1 VSSAQSYLALV
12 RVAPARR
19 LIYALG
25 AACIS
30 FGMLPLAILLTVQR
44 ATGSYPNGGYA
55 VAAFGVAAGL
65 SAPFRGRLVDRR
77 GARRWLPGFS
87 CASSVFLV
95 ALALLGGLSAPAWA
109 LVVLAGLAGVTAPP
123 LFASARAVW
132 PHAVEPPLVRRGYAV
147 TSLIHDVGQ
156 VAGPALAGL
165 LFVVDG
171 WAALPLCGAAMIL
184 AAVLSVAR
192 TGGEAPR
199 PAPRPMPRL
208 RGNRALTGLL
218 VLSVLVGLS
227 VGLVQVAVP
236 TLAASWDAS
245 STAGP
250 LLAAFALGSVVGA
263 LWFGGRSWRGR
274 VLRRYLLCVLA
285 LGLLLAPLALA
296 TTPLALAPGLLVAGL
311 AFGPAT
317 VSVFESLDVLAPG
330 SGAEALTWVT
340 TAEASGWAAGSAA
353 ASPLVL
359 HVGTWAP
366 FVIASLAL
374 VVPAGLVLALRAR
387 AR

>member
-1 VSSAQSYLALV
+1 
-12 RVAPARR
+12 
-19 LIYALG
+19 
-25 AACIS
+25 
-30 FGMLPLAILLTVQR
+30 
-44 ATGSYPNGGYA
+44 
-55 VAAFGVAAGL
+55 
-65 SAPFRGRLVDRR
+65 
-77 GARRWLPGFS
+77 
-87 CASSVFLV
+87 
-95 ALALLGGLSAPAWA
+95 
-109 LVVLAGLAGVTAPP
+109 
-123 LFASARAVW
+123 
-132 PHAVEPPLVRRGYAV
+132 
-147 TSLIHDVGQ
+147 
-156 VAGPALAGL
+156 
-165 LFVVDG
+165 
-171 WAALPLCGAAMIL
+171 
-184 AAVLSVAR
+184 
-192 TGGEAPR
+192 
-199 PAPRPMPRL
+199 
-208 RGNRALTGLL
+208 
-218 VLSVLVGLS
+218 
-227 VGLVQVAVP
+227 VP